1 MAGQGFL
8 RDAQVRN
15 QEGIMELDCYGRPAF
30 SDDDINHLT
39 PIVYG
44 ELHEDFKVNPTLVVV
59 GDGWIYCTAEFQRC
73 WEEAIQRALVRAA
86 SGEGEKGPSALVL
99 KALLNRRMEREPDFY
114 TLAGILCDQLVRHYE
129 PWTGLPGMDRP
140 WDARSQRTRQ
150 IWAVSM
156 RKALART
163 GLSSENPKP
172 DDYRFFLPRKS
183 DASTLLRFQVM
194 ELEAKKM
201 KESETPASTPSE
213 QSPPPAPPTS

>member
-1 MAGQGFL
+1 
-8 RDAQVRN
+8 
-15 QEGIMELDCYGRPAF
+15 MELDSYGRPAF
-30 SDDDINHLT
+30 SEDDINHLI

-44 ELHEDFKVNPTLVVV
+44 ELHEDFKANPTLVVV
-59 GDGWIYCTAEFQRC
+59 GDGWVYCTAEFQRC

-86 SGEGEKGPSALVL
+86 SGEGEEGPSALVL
-99 KALLNRRMEREPDFY
+99 KALLNRKMEREPDFY
-114 TLAGILCDQLVRHYE
+114 TLAGILCNQLVRHYE

-140 WDARSQRTRQ
+140 WDARSKRTRQ
-150 IWAVSM
+150 IWAYSM

-201 KESETPASTPSE
+201 KESEAPASTPSE
-213 QSPPPAPPTS
+213 QSPPPPPPAP